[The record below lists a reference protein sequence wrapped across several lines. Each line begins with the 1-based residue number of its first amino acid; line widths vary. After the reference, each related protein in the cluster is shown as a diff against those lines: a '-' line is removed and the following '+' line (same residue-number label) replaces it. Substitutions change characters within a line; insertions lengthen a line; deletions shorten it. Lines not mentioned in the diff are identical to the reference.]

1 MLRYIPALTLL
12 VFLGPVAAGLLGTLL
27 PAFGYLP
34 ALGGDE
40 LSLEPWRQLA
50 AAPGVAS
57 ALRLSIVSGLL
68 STLLALALT
77 LFVFAAGHGT
87 RALTLV
93 KRAMTP
99 LLAVPHLATAVGL
112 AFLIAPSGWLVR
124 LIAPWPTGW
133 QTPPDVALVQ
143 DPHGLALT
151 LGLVIKETPFLVL
164 VTFAA
169 LGQVGAND
177 QLRMARSLGYGPPQ
191 AWLKVV
197 LPLVWPQIRLPVYAV
212 LAYSLSVVDMAIVL
226 GPTTPPT
233 LAPLV
238 LRWFNDPDLTMRFQ
252 AAAGACLQFALVVA
266 AIGLW
271 RGGEV
276 LLGLLARPW
285 LTGGGR
291 GGTGKLPR
299 GAAWASLALL
309 FGLWLG
315 SLLGLA
321 VWSVAERWRFP
332 AAWPERLAPAA
343 WLERSSGLLPP
354 AATTLVVG
362 LAAALVALALVVGC
376 LENESRTQRRPGRGA
391 LTLIYLPLLVPQIGF
406 LFGVQVLLVAAGLD
420 GGWLGLIWTH
430 LLFVLPYVFLAL
442 ADPYRSLDPRYARS
456 ALALGK
462 PPWLVWARIKLVM
475 LLRPVLVALAIGFA
489 VSVAQFL
496 PTLFAGGGRIST
508 LTTEALSLSAGG
520 NRRLIGQFGLTLAVL
535 PLCGFALA
543 LALPAVALPPPP
555 RAGGR
560 RLRCAASRSRM
571 PACGSATGFC

>member
-1 MLRYIPALTLL
+1 VLRYLPALTLL
-12 VFLGPVAAGLLGTLL
+12 IFLGPVAAGLLGTLL

-34 ALGGDE
+34 ALGGEE
-40 LSLEPWRQLA
+40 LTLEPWRRLA
-50 AAPGVAS
+50 AAPGLPT
-57 ALRLSIVSGLL
+57 ALRLTVTSGLL

-77 LFVFAAGHGT
+77 IFVFAAGHGT
-87 RALTLV
+87 RALTRV

-124 LIAPWPTGW
+124 LVAPWPSGW

-143 DPHGLALT
+143 DPHGAALT

-164 VTFAA
+164 MTFAA
-169 LGQVGAND
+169 LGQVRADD
-177 QLRMARSLGYGPPQ
+177 QLRMARSLGYGPVQ

-238 LRWFNDPDLTMRFQ
+238 LRWFSDPDLTMRFQ
-252 AAAGACLQFALVVA
+252 AAAGACLQFGLVA
-266 AIGLW
+266 TAIALW
-271 RGGEV
+271 RGAEI
-276 LLGLLARPW
+276 LLGRLARPW
-285 LTGGGR
+285 LGGGAR
-291 GGTGKLPR
+291 GGAGHLPR
-299 GAAWASLALL
+299 VLAWVSLALL

-332 AAWPERLAPAA
+332 AAWPEGLSLAA
-343 WLERSSGLLPP
+343 WLERGGGLLPP
-354 AATTLVVG
+354 AVTTLVVG
-362 LAAALVALALVVGC
+362 LAAALLALALVLGC
-376 LENESRTQRRPGRGA
+376 LENESRARRRPGRGA

-406 LFGVQVLLVAAGLD
+406 LFGIQVLLVAVELD

-462 PPWLVWARIKLVM
+462 SPWAVWARVKLLL

-496 PTLFAGGGRIST
+496 PTLFAGGGRFST

-520 NRRLIGQFGLTLAVL
+520 NRRLIGQFGLMLAVL
-535 PLCGFALA
+535 PLAGFALA
-543 LALPAVALPPPP
+543 LALPAWRFRER
-555 RAGGR
+555 RAMRVGV
-560 RLRCAASRSRM
+560 
-571 PACGSATGFC
+571 